1 MALMTPRS
9 SYPGHAGTSS
19 CHRNDDHFLL
29 LQACQYF
36 AATLQGQNK
45 YMVTVTS
52 TVSIVRSFMQN
63 AGEYLQV
70 FSHLKFSVDF
80 LLNVTLKVLC
90 NKISFCF
97 TTALSICRSVQKETC
112 LWNGRLKLSHVSLY
126 PDSISGN

>member
-1 MALMTPRS
+1 MTPQS
-9 SYPGHAGTSS
+9 SYPGRVGTSF

-36 AATLQGQNK
+36 AVTIQGQDK

-52 TVSIVRSFMQN
+52 TVNIVRSCMQN
-63 AGEYLQV
+63 AGDHLQI

-97 TTALSICRSVQKETC
+97 ITALSICRSVQNETW
-112 LWNGRLKLSHVSLY
+112 LRNGRLKLSHVSLY